1 VSRIARAAGR
11 ISAATLVSRVLGLL
25 RDSIRA
31 ALVGARGISDALG
44 TAYLIPNLLRDLFA
58 EGAFS
63 GAFVPALSKAREDR
77 GSEGA
82 FLLLNRVFSTL
93 LVYIGAIVLL
103 IALFAPDLV
112 ALLTSKAFRADAEL
126 VETTVSLVRLLA
138 PFLLFISLA
147 AAAMG
152 ALNVFGRYFLPALSP
167 ATQNAVLVI
176 GGVLLLQLALS
187 ESEAAIPWAV
197 LLLVGGFMQFA
208 IQLPALLRLGWRPR
222 FLPDLVLRT
231 DEVRLILRRMLPVV
245 GGMAATHASILIN
258 WRLATNFYGGPSN
271 LYYAFRLVH
280 LPVGLVGV
288 AVGTAVLAEA
298 SRRVAKK
305 DLEGVRSALGE
316 ALLLTLVFA
325 VPAAAGLFVLG
336 EPIARVLFMHGHL
349 DAGNASAIGTTILF
363 YAPAVVFYACV
374 KVVAP
379 VFFAQGRVGVP
390 LVASLVAVVANLATA
405 LTLHYFTDLRWLG
418 LALAVGF
425 GQAAN
430 LAVLLFHARRQFGRP
445 DRRHFEAVWKIA
457 LSACLCALAAHEVWR
472 WMPDG
477 DGLVD
482 RLVAAL
488 VPVLAGAAAY
498 FGAGR
503 VLRCHEMARALRLS
517 RGLDKAEIRP

>member
-1 VSRIARAAGR
+1 MSRIARAAGR

-31 ALVGARGISDALG
+31 ALVGARGVSDALG

-63 GAFVPALSKAREDR
+63 GAFVPTLSKAREQSGD
-77 GSEGA
+77 EGA

-93 LVYIGAIVLL
+93 LIYVGSIVVL
-103 IALFAPDLV
+103 IAVFAPQLV
-112 ALLTSKAFRADAEL
+112 SLLTSAAFRADSEL
-126 VETTVSLVRLLA
+126 VGTTILLVRLLA

-167 ATQNAVLVI
+167 ATQNAVLVL
-176 GGVLLLQLALS
+176 GGVVLLQLAMS
-187 ESEAAIPWAV
+187 ETEAAIPWAG

-208 IQLPALLRLGWRPR
+208 VQVPALMREGWRPR
-222 FLPDLVLRT
+222 FVPDARLRSPET
-231 DEVRLILRRMLPVV
+231 RLILRRMLPVV

-298 SRRVAKK
+298 SRRVARN
-305 DLEGVRSALGE
+305 DFAGVRSALGE
-316 ALLLTLVFA
+316 SFLLTLVFA
-325 VPAAAGLFVLG
+325 APAAAGLFVLG
-336 EPIARVLFMHGHL
+336 EPIARLLFMHGHL
-349 DAGNASAIGTTILF
+349 DAMDASAIGTTILF
-363 YAPAVVFYACV
+363 YAPAVVFYASV

-379 VFFAQGRVGVP
+379 IFFAQGRVHVP
-390 LVASLVAVVANLATA
+390 LIASLVAVAANLATA
-405 LTLHYFTDLRWLG
+405 LTLHYLTDLRWLG
-418 LALAVGF
+418 LAFAVGV

-430 LAVLLFHARRQFGRP
+430 LAVLLWNARRLYGP
-445 DRRHFEAVWKIA
+445 PAASHLASILKIA
-457 LSACLCALAAHEVWR
+457 LSALICALVARGVLGMLPR
-472 WMPDG
+472 G
-477 DGLVD
+477 DSLPD
-482 RLVAAL
+482 RLAAAL
-488 VPVLAGAAAY
+488 VPVLAGALAY
-498 FGAGR
+498 FAAGK
-503 VLRCHEMARALRLS
+503 VLRCREMARALGAS
-517 RGLDKAEIRP
+517 RGLDNPQDRP